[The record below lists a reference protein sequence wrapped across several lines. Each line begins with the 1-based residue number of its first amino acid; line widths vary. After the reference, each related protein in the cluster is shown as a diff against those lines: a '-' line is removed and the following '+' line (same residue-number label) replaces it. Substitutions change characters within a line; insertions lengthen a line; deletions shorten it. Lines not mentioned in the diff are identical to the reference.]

1 MGVAHGADRWGIR
14 ARRRSVF
21 IVVALALLLVPTAI
35 GVRAA
40 VLSNVN
46 DVRDWLPAHFE
57 ETRQYQWFREL
68 FGSEEFVVASW
79 PGCRLDDPR
88 LDSVAAR
95 LRERSAQSEQRG
107 AGPLFTR
114 VTTGAEL
121 VEEMTS
127 DRLGFSLQTAVD
139 RLRGT
144 LIGPDSRQTCAVVT
158 LSDAARIRLRQVL
171 GEIRAAALEGG
182 VAADDIHLG
191 GPAVVNDAIDRSS
204 TQSLVRLA
212 GLAGLVGIV
221 VAWACFREVRLTL
234 IVFVVAGY
242 SAALSLAAA
251 PLLGVPVNA
260 ILITMVPLVYVAA
273 MSGAIHLSNY
283 YREGLRSVGVEHAI
297 GEALRHA
304 ALPLTLAT
312 ATTAVGLLSLWYS
325 DLAPIR
331 LFGVFSALG
340 VLIGLAMQLIALP
353 ALLELFPTSSAPHAI
368 PGASEASLLS
378 DGGEPLSANW
388 KRVLAG
394 TTRFHPACTA
404 LFGLLLVAGIAGL
417 SRVETS
423 IQIMRLFSP
432 ETPVV
437 SSYAWL
443 EKNLGALVPMEVVVR
458 FDAANTLDATQ
469 RLRLVRHIH
478 EQIGEIPGVSGSL
491 SVATFLP
498 KQSSAGASLRGAIA
512 SVRLRRA
519 LARLAEAGYWREV
532 EQEEAWRISV
542 RVAAGEDL
550 DYGEFQRELRAKVE
564 PALAAERLAGRAGVS
579 AVYTG
584 AVPIIYKARRG
595 LLDGLIFGF
604 STDVALVVVSAW
616 LLLRHWTSGL
626 LLFLTSVF
634 PMTLVFGTMG
644 WCGWVVDIGSVMAP
658 CVALGVTIDDAIHF
672 VLWFGRGSARGLGR
686 FQAIEL
692 AYSICGKAMVQSW
705 GVIGIGLSVFAL
717 SDFVP
722 TFRFGALTLALL
734 TAALL
739 CNLVFLPALLAG
751 PIGGWFAAASL
762 RREQR
767 SDAETPSGPKST

>member
-1 MGVAHGADRWGIR
+1 MAATSGAEPLNRW
-14 ARRRSVF
+14 AKRRSLL
-21 IVVALALLLVPTAI
+21 VVAALAVLLAPTVI

-40 VLSNVN
+40 VRSNVN

-57 ETRQYQWFREL
+57 ETRQYQWFRSQ
-68 FGSEEFVVASW
+68 FGSEEFVVVSW
-79 PGCRLDDPR
+79 PGCVLDDPR
-88 LDSVAAR
+88 LANVAAR
-95 LRERSAQSEQRG
+95 LRDRSTLAQQRG
-107 AGPLFTR
+107 TGPLFTR

-121 VEEMTS
+121 VDEMTS
-127 DRLGFSLQTAVD
+127 DRLGFTKRVAVE

-144 LIGPDSRQTCAVVT
+144 LIGPDGQQTCAVVT
-158 LSDAARIRLRQVL
+158 LSDSARIRLRQVL
-171 GEIRAAALEGG
+171 GEIRRATLEGG
-182 VAADDIHLG
+182 VAENEIHLG

-212 GLAGLVGIV
+212 GLAGLVGIL
-221 VAWACFREVRLTL
+221 VAWVCFREIRLTL
-234 IVFVVAGY
+234 IVFFIAGY

-283 YREGLRSVGVEHAI
+283 YREGLRSVGAGRAI
-297 GEALRHA
+297 QEALSHA

-312 ATTAVGLLSLWYS
+312 ATTAIGLLSLWYS

-340 VLIGLAMQLIALP
+340 VLIGLAMQLVALP
-353 ALLELFPTSSAPHAI
+353 ALLDLISTSVPTGTPLNAQHSASPES
-368 PGASEASLLS
+368 GL
-378 DGGEPLSANW
+378 EPLAPGW
-388 KRVLAG
+388 QQILRA
-394 TTRFHPACTA
+394 TTRFHLACSSLFVILLA
-404 LFGLLLVAGIAGL
+404 LGVAGL

-432 ETPVV
+432 KTPVV

-443 EKNLGALVPMEVVVR
+443 EEKLGALVPLEVVVR
-458 FDAANTLDATQ
+458 FDSTNSLDATQ
-469 RLRLVRHIH
+469 RLRVVRQIH
-478 EQIGEIPGVSGSL
+478 EQIGEVPGVSGSL
-491 SVATFLP
+491 SAATFLP
-498 KQSSAGASLRGAIA
+498 KQSSQGASLRGAVA

-519 LARLAEAGYWREV
+519 LARLAEAGYWRTTDEG
-532 EQEEAWRISV
+532 EAWRISV

-550 DYGEFQRELRAKVE
+550 DYGEFQRALRERVE
-564 PALAAERLAGRAGVS
+564 PTITAERLAGRTGITAI
-579 AVYTG
+579 YTG

-604 STDVALVVVSAW
+604 STDVTLVVVSAW

-626 LLFLTSVF
+626 LLFLTSIF
-634 PMTLVFGTMG
+634 PMTIVFGTMG

-672 VLWFGRGSARGLGR
+672 VLWFGRGSARGLAR
-686 FQAIEL
+686 VPAIEL
-692 AYSICGKAMVQSW
+692 AYSVCGQAMVQSW

-751 PIGGWFAAASL
+751 PIGGWFARAA
-762 RREQR
+762 RRR
-767 SDAETPSGPKST
+767 AGHVV